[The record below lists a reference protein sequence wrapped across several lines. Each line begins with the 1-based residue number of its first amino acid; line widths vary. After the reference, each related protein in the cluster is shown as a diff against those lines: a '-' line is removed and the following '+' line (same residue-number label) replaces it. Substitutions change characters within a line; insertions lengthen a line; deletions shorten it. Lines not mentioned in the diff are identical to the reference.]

1 MTHSEHAS
9 LHAWRKRLKTIDLGP
24 YVGPKPQ
31 TETDLGM
38 LIGRERDLRG
48 ITRSV
53 LDRRL
58 VVLHGG
64 SGSGKSS
71 LLQNGLFERL
81 REAGFAVFVSRQW
94 GSIPRLQQMS
104 EEDANKAT
112 SHYVA
117 KGIRLTH
124 LDGPAPVALPPDFD
138 FDELRDHD
146 DVGQLLGDRFAGSA
160 VVILDQFEEL
170 LRQNDKLSTVRLV
183 AWVSSLVRSH
193 DVKVVLSL
201 RSDSLHLLDPLL
213 RGFKPFTLDRL
224 QLMELQS
231 EEAIAQI
238 IRTTRSDW
246 AGQAVDDDAVER
258 LLGLWREVKPP
269 LLELQAT
276 LYALHFR
283 DGIQLGAREPMTLS
297 DPALWAGRVRI
308 TLDRLDEFLRAAD
321 SSGRDP
327 FSFGLQES
335 IRIKIDHAHIA
346 AAQIGCDSYLLAG
359 VREIARRVAPLLSSA
374 GHKVPIEEDS
384 FIRRALAR
392 ELAVLGEGLAAE
404 TTAEP
409 EADRPRV
416 VTAAIEGA
424 RREVKRS
431 GIAISSHWSQDYAT
445 DHATL
450 CDVAAG
456 PMMGASASAT
466 LREEVRRV
474 YFGIKWLTET
484 DIVRQDRDGTLTL
497 IHDGAGSALIT
508 WAGTQVEGPGYPLRQ
523 LTGSRGEHFVW
534 RNDVIGRPGD
544 DPGFQVIANI
554 NWRDCRV
561 TTKFRHAVF
570 LNCDFSGTR
579 FEACTFEGVSF
590 VNCLLDDA
598 NFEHCSI
605 IGRVDTVPIRR
616 GRVLGTAAT
625 KLAPSFIANASE
637 GDVADHCAYLQATGE
652 PCAQFFSD
660 TAGAPARPGPPPRHH
675 AGETIGR
682 FLMDGAGVRGPTC
695 HDIGEVDA
703 LDGDRVVDD
712 RRAGAPDAGP
722 DHGSRPGKGPL
733 WEPGGEPFEL
743 APPAG
748 GLAMFGG
755 RLCFLTIYRCGAGH
769 EGSIAFHHVSG
780 DGLDIVE
787 HGSGSIHIHDG
798 AIRGVSMSRDDASE
812 QPVSD
817 AMDDDGVEL
826 LINDSLVTS
835 LYFGDGLRGVASIA
849 GSVVVMLLNTNDSA
863 SGSFRATLDDCR
875 YQFLVN
881 TAEPLRSSELSTLPR
896 GDGRY
901 FERIDGSE
909 SRFRLCD
916 RRAFAIGMEAM
927 DYRYRPEM
935 WEARQRRRRL
945 GLAPQSASPE
955 NAAASTPTSRLALAS
970 RLYSDN
976 KTEELL
982 RLVEETWP
990 AGNDPIP
997 EGMAEACRFAWIRLQ
1012 DDGRHIDRE
1021 LWYARALSASVLTAD
1036 RRVVAGL
1043 LLKNFFTVLDLGRSA
1058 PDAGVGAFAKG
1069 RQILEELR
1077 RLVPPSDPAWQ
1088 RLFGRLYHEKRA
1100 VSLLLEAANGGAPLP
1115 DSSAALQ
1122 GALAEYTRA
1131 LDMTT
1136 GSREV
1141 LKVRGGLALT
1151 RYLIAGPGACESCL
1165 DETRQV
1171 ESAAAEA
1178 GYKDV
1183 QGWAAINAEV
1193 MLRKSTSGWTPYEVL

>member
-466 LREEVRRV
+466 
-474 YFGIKWLTET
+474 
-484 DIVRQDRDGTLTL
+484 
-497 IHDGAGSALIT
+497 
-508 WAGTQVEGPGYPLRQ
+508 
-523 LTGSRGEHFVW
+523 
-534 RNDVIGRPGD
+534 
-544 DPGFQVIANI
+544 
-554 NWRDCRV
+554 
-561 TTKFRHAVF
+561 
-570 LNCDFSGTR
+570 
-579 FEACTFEGVSF
+579 
-590 VNCLLDDA
+590 
-598 NFEHCSI
+598 
-605 IGRVDTVPIRR
+605 
-616 GRVLGTAAT
+616 
-625 KLAPSFIANASE
+625 
-637 GDVADHCAYLQATGE
+637 
-652 PCAQFFSD
+652 
-660 TAGAPARPGPPPRHH
+660 
-675 AGETIGR
+675 
-682 FLMDGAGVRGPTC
+682 
-695 HDIGEVDA
+695 
-703 LDGDRVVDD
+703 
-712 RRAGAPDAGP
+712 
-722 DHGSRPGKGPL
+722 
-733 WEPGGEPFEL
+733 
-743 APPAG
+743 
-748 GLAMFGG
+748 
-755 RLCFLTIYRCGAGH
+755 
-769 EGSIAFHHVSG
+769 
-780 DGLDIVE
+780 
-787 HGSGSIHIHDG
+787 
-798 AIRGVSMSRDDASE
+798 
-812 QPVSD
+812 
-817 AMDDDGVEL
+817 
-826 LINDSLVTS
+826 
-835 LYFGDGLRGVASIA
+835 
-849 GSVVVMLLNTNDSA
+849 
-863 SGSFRATLDDCR
+863 
-875 YQFLVN
+875 
-881 TAEPLRSSELSTLPR
+881 
-896 GDGRY
+896 
-901 FERIDGSE
+901 
-909 SRFRLCD
+909 
-916 RRAFAIGMEAM
+916 
-927 DYRYRPEM
+927 
-935 WEARQRRRRL
+935 
-945 GLAPQSASPE
+945 
-955 NAAASTPTSRLALAS
+955 
-970 RLYSDN
+970 
-976 KTEELL
+976 
-982 RLVEETWP
+982 
-990 AGNDPIP
+990 
-997 EGMAEACRFAWIRLQ
+997 
-1012 DDGRHIDRE
+1012 
-1021 LWYARALSASVLTAD
+1021 
-1036 RRVVAGL
+1036 
-1043 LLKNFFTVLDLGRSA
+1043 
-1058 PDAGVGAFAKG
+1058 
-1069 RQILEELR
+1069 
-1077 RLVPPSDPAWQ
+1077 
-1088 RLFGRLYHEKRA
+1088 
-1100 VSLLLEAANGGAPLP
+1100 
-1115 DSSAALQ
+1115 
-1122 GALAEYTRA
+1122 
-1131 LDMTT
+1131 
-1136 GSREV
+1136 
-1141 LKVRGGLALT
+1141 
-1151 RYLIAGPGACESCL
+1151 
-1165 DETRQV
+1165 
-1171 ESAAAEA
+1171 
-1178 GYKDV
+1178 
-1183 QGWAAINAEV
+1183 
-1193 MLRKSTSGWTPYEVL
+1193 